1 MRLFLIRHGA
11 VAPPRPGMFYGGSEV
26 PLSALGQEEAQRAAA
41 ALRAEELDRVM
52 ASPLSRA
59 RFGADCL
66 LKDRPQLACK
76 VVDGFRE
83 IDRGRW
89 VGLTKEE
96 LNARYPDDLASH
108 ARNPESWEDHG
119 GESLGRFR
127 DRVVGAWMTLEAELL
142 ELEAQEARGLQVAV
156 VSHLFPTRAIL
167 AHYCRVDLAGWEDF
181 KIPTASISELEVRA
195 AGEAEVLRVG
205 WKPEA

>member
-26 PLSALGQEEAQRAAA
+26 PLSDLGQEEARRAAA
-41 ALRAEELDRVM
+41 ALRAEELDRVL

-66 LKDRPQLACK
+66 LQDRPQMACQ

-96 LNARYPDDLASH
+96 LDAQYPDDLASH
-108 ARNPESWEDHG
+108 ARDPESWDAHG
-119 GESLGRFR
+119 GESLGSFR
-127 DRVVGAWMTLEAELL
+127 DRVVGTWAALEADLL

-167 AHYCRVDLAGWEDF
+167 AHYRRVELAGWDEF

-195 AGEAEVLRVG
+195 AGKAEVLRVG